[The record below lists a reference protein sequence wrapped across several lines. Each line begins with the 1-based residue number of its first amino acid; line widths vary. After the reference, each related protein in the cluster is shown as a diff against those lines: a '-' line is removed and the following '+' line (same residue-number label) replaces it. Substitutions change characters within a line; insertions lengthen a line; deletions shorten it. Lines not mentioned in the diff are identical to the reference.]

1 MKNKKLKLT
10 ESKKKQLRNYFLQSD
25 NIDFGELTPAQVS
38 VKAVMFVEGLLDA
51 DNQNNFFMEEITG
64 IKLSPPADVT
74 PETLFGKRYDNL
86 G

>member
-1 MKNKKLKLT
+1 
-10 ESKKKQLRNYFLQSD
+10 
-25 NIDFGELTPAQVS
+25 VS